1 MVSVDPLRWR
11 SGSVGGSAGL
21 FGVVFPFPLVDTA
34 GLEGAV
40 LVRVDIVEAVDLRED
55 AETDGVALRATGFLD
70 TVSGVVER
78 TEAED
83 GGLLVAVGDGAFS
96 VVGEAFAEA
105 IGRFIFTESVD
116 VLEPTEDLRAWVS
129 MDLGGGVDNVDNPPD
144 VFAVLALVVDTLD
157 AVETVRLLAVELEPS
172 PSDLAVLNVVDA
184 SLVFDIC
191 ELGLD
196 DEALRGGFKVE
207 LVA

>member
-1 MVSVDPLRWR
+1 
-11 SGSVGGSAGL
+11 
-21 FGVVFPFPLVDTA
+21 
-34 GLEGAV
+34 
-40 LVRVDIVEAVDLRED
+40 
-55 AETDGVALRATGFLD
+55 
-70 TVSGVVER
+70 
-78 TEAED
+78 
-83 GGLLVAVGDGAFS
+83 
-96 VVGEAFAEA
+96 
-105 IGRFIFTESVD
+105 
-116 VLEPTEDLRAWVS
+116 